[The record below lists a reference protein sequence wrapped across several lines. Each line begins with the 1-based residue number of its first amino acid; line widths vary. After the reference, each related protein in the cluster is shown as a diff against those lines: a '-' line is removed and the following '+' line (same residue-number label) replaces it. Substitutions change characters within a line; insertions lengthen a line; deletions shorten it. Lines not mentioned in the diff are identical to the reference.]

1 VDREWNF
8 MCGIVGYTG
17 PREAGPV
24 LLDGLRR
31 LEYRGYDS
39 AGIALVT
46 DSGDLFVE
54 KRAGKVAVLTD
65 ALGAGPPSAGVGLG
79 HTRWATHGRPSDLNA
94 HPHSDCSGRITVVH
108 NGIVE
113 NFRELRDE
121 LVAHGHT
128 LRSETDTEVVAHLV
142 EDAYKGDLADAVR
155 TALGRLEG
163 AYALVVMHRDEPQR
177 LVGARL
183 NAPLIVGVGDDESFL
198 ASDAAAIVAYT
209 KRVIFLAD
217 GDVADLLPG
226 KVTITDRAGTAVDRP
241 IDIIPWSAEAAEKG
255 GYAHFMLKEI
265 HEQPAALT
273 SAMTGRLRGDSV
285 CIEELD
291 PIRER
296 LAGIDRVEMIAC
308 GTAYYASLVGAA
320 LFQDWLG
327 VPARSTVASEFR
339 YSPPPVDSRTL
350 VVAVTQSGETADT
363 IAAARLAGD
372 RGAVVVAVTNTVG
385 SAITRESHASVF
397 LQAGPEVAVAATKT
411 FVTQVATLVMLAADI
426 AHQLGRLPAKS
437 ERELVEALRRLP
449 AQAQRTIELAAVT
462 EEFADRYAQA
472 AGFMYI
478 GRSFGYAAALE
489 GALKIKEISYLH
501 AEGYAAG
508 ELKHGPISLL
518 DAEVPLVAVAT
529 RSAVYDKLISNLMEG
544 KARDARVLAV
554 ATEGDVQI
562 ERLAMDVC
570 WVPDTIESLST
581 ILAVIPLQLF
591 AYYVAV
597 KRGRD
602 VDQPRNLA
610 KSVTVE

>member
-1 VDREWNF
+1 

-24 LLDGLRR
+24 LMEGLRR

-46 DSGDLFVE
+46 DDGDLFVE
-54 KRAGKVAVLTD
+54 KRAGKLANLED
-65 ALGAGPPSAGVGLG
+65 ALAGDPPRAGVGLG

-94 HPHSDCSGRITVVH
+94 HPHSDCTGRITVVH

-121 LVAHGHT
+121 LSAKGHV
-128 LRSETDTEVVAHLV
+128 LKSDTDTEVVAHLV

-155 TALGRLEG
+155 AALRRLEG
-163 AYALVVMHRDEPQR
+163 AYALVVMHRDEPER

-183 NAPLIVGVGDDESFL
+183 NAPLIVGVADGESFL
-198 ASDAAAIVAYT
+198 ASDAAAIITYT
-209 KRVIFLAD
+209 KSVIFLAD
-217 GDVADLLPG
+217 GDVADLMPG
-226 KVTITDRAGTAVDRP
+226 TATITDRDGNHVDRP
-241 IDIIPWSAEAAEKG
+241 VDIIPWSAEAAEKG
-255 GYAHFMLKEI
+255 GFPHFMLKEI

-273 SAMTGRLRGDSV
+273 SAMAGRVRGSSI
-285 CIEELD
+285 CLEELD

-296 LAGIDRVEMIAC
+296 LADIDRVELIAC
-308 GTAYYASLVGAA
+308 GTAYYASLVGAS
-320 LFQDWLG
+320 LFQEWLG

-339 YSPPPVDSRTL
+339 YSPPPIDARTL

-372 RGAVVVAVTNTVG
+372 RGALVFAVTNTVG
-385 SAITRESHASVF
+385 SAITREAHASAF

-411 FVTQVATLVMLAADI
+411 FVTQVLTLVILAADI
-426 AHQLGRLPAKS
+426 ARQLGRRTKAQ
-437 ERELVEALRRLP
+437 ERELIEALQLLP
-449 AQAQRTIELAAVT
+449 DKAARAIELAGAA
-462 EEFADRYAQA
+462 EAMSADYAAA

-478 GRSFGYAAALE
+478 GRGFGYPAALE

-518 DAEVPLVAVAT
+518 DADVPLVAIAT
-529 RSAVYDKLISNLMEG
+529 RSAVYEKLISNLMEG
-544 KARDARVLAV
+544 KARDARVIAV
-554 ATEGDVQI
+554 ATEGDEQI
-562 ERLAMDVC
+562 SKMATDVL
-570 WVPDTIESLST
+570 WVPDTLDCLSP

-597 KRGRD
+597 ARGRD

>member
-1 VDREWNF
+1 

-17 PREAGPV
+17 PRPAGPV

-46 DSGDLFVE
+46 DNGDLFVE
-54 KRAGKVAVLTD
+54 KRAGKVAVLQD
-65 ALGAGPPSAGVGLG
+65 ALGGDPPRAGVGLG

-94 HPHSDCSGRITVVH
+94 HPHSDCTGRITVVH

-113 NFRELRDE
+113 NFRSLRDE
-121 LVAHGHT
+121 LVAKGHT
-128 LRSETDTEVVAHLV
+128 LASETDTEVVAHLV
-142 EDAYKGDLADAVR
+142 EDAYQGDLADAVR
-155 TALGRLEG
+155 AALGRLEG
-163 AYALVVMHRDEPQR
+163 AYALVVMHRDEPER

-183 NAPLIVGVGDDESFL
+183 NAPLLVGVGEGESFL
-198 ASDAAAIVAYT
+198 ASDVSAIVAYT
-209 KRVIFLAD
+209 RRVIYLSD
-217 GDVADLLPG
+217 GDVADLTPG
-226 KVTITDRAGTAVDRP
+226 TATITDRNGVRLERP
-241 IDIIPWSAEAAEKG
+241 IHEIEWSVEAAEKG

-265 HEQPAALT
+265 HEQPAALR
-273 SAMTGRLRGDSV
+273 SAMAGRVRGDSI
-285 CIEELD
+285 CLEEID
-291 PIRER
+291 AIREK
-296 LAGIDRVEMIAC
+296 LTSIQRVELIAC
-308 GTAYYASLVGAA
+308 GTAFYASLVGGS

-327 VPARSTVASEFR
+327 VPARANVASEFR
-339 YSPPPVDSRTL
+339 YSPPPLDARTL

-363 IAAARLAGD
+363 IAAARLARE
-372 RGAVVVAVTNTVG
+372 RGATVIAVTNTVG
-385 SAITRESHASVF
+385 SAITREAHASVF

-411 FVTQVATLVMLAADI
+411 FVTQVVTLVMLAADI
-426 AHQLGRLPAKS
+426 AHHLGRRTRQ
-437 ERELVEALRRLP
+437 EEDELVDALKALP
-449 AQAQRTIELAAVT
+449 DAVERAIELSSAT
-462 EEFADRYAQA
+462 EEIAARYSAA

-478 GRSFGYAAALE
+478 GRGFGYPAALE

-518 DAEVPLVAVAT
+518 DADVPLVAVAT
-529 RSAVYDKLISNLMEG
+529 RSAVYEKLISNLMEG

-554 ATEGDVQI
+554 ATEGDTQI
-562 ERLAMDVC
+562 ERLATDVC
-570 WVPDTIESLST
+570 WVPDTAEALST

-597 KRGRD
+597 ARGRD

>member
-1 VDREWNF
+1 

-17 PREAGPV
+17 PRDAGPV

-46 DSGDLFVE
+46 EDGDLFVE
-54 KRAGKVAVLTD
+54 KRAGKVAVLSD
-65 ALGAGPPSAGVGLG
+65 AIGNEPPSAGVGLG

-113 NFRELRDE
+113 NFRQLRAEL
-121 LVAHGHT
+121 AAAGHT
-128 LRSETDTEVVAHLV
+128 LKSETDTEVVAHLI
-142 EDAYKGDLADAVR
+142 EDAYSGDLAQAVR
-155 TALGRLEG
+155 VALGRLEG
-163 AYALVVMHRDEPQR
+163 AYALVVLHRDEPRR
-177 LVGARL
+177 LVGARM
-183 NAPLIVGVGDDESFL
+183 NAPLIVGVGEGESFL

-209 KRVIFLAD
+209 KRVVFLAD
-217 GDVADLLPG
+217 GDVADIAPG
-226 KVTITDRAGTAVDRP
+226 TVVITDRTGAVVERP
-241 IDIIPWSAEAAEKG
+241 IDVIPWSADAASKS
-255 GYAHFMLKEI
+255 GYPHFMLKEI

-273 SAMTGRLRGDSV
+273 SAMTGRLRHDSV
-285 CIEELD
+285 CLEELD

-296 LAGIDRVEMIAC
+296 LLGIDRVELIAC
-308 GTAYYASLVGAA
+308 GTAYYASLVGAS
-320 LFQDWLG
+320 LFQEWLG

-339 YSPPPVDSRTL
+339 YSPPPIDARTL

-372 RGAVVVAVTNTVG
+372 RGALVVAVTNTVG
-385 SAITRESHASVF
+385 SAITRESHAAVF

-411 FVTQVATLVMLAADI
+411 FVTQVATLVMLAADV
-426 AHQLGRLPAKS
+426 AHQLGRLAADK
-437 ERELVEALRRLP
+437 ERELVEALRALP
-449 AQAQRTIELAAVT
+449 AQAERAIGLAGAT
-462 EEFADRYAQA
+462 EAIAADYADA

-478 GRSFGYAAALE
+478 GRSFGYPAALE

-554 ATEGDVQI
+554 ATEGDEHI
-562 ERLAMDVC
+562 AALATDVC
-570 WVPDTIESLST
+570 WVPDTLEPLST

-591 AYYVAV
+591 AYHVAV

>member
-1 VDREWNF
+1 

-46 DSGDLFVE
+46 ENGDLFVE

-65 ALGAGPPSAGVGLG
+65 ALGGNPPRAGIGLG

-94 HPHSDCSGRITVVH
+94 HPHSDCTGRITVVH

-113 NFRELRDE
+113 NFRGLRDE
-121 LVAHGHT
+121 LVAGGHT
-128 LRSETDTEVVAHLV
+128 LQSETDTEVVAHLV
-142 EDAYKGDLADAVR
+142 EDAYQGDLADAVR

-163 AYALVVMHRDEPQR
+163 AYALVVMHVGEPER

-183 NAPLIVGVGDDESFL
+183 NAPLLVGLGEDESFL
-198 ASDAAAIVAYT
+198 ASDAAALVAYT
-209 KRVIFLAD
+209 KRVVFLAD
-217 GDVADLLPG
+217 GDVADLMPG
-226 KVTITDRAGTAVDRP
+226 TVKITDRAGNPVDRP

-265 HEQPAALT
+265 HEQPAALR
-273 SAMTGRLRGDSV
+273 SAMTGRLRHDAI
-285 CIEELD
+285 CLEELD
-291 PIRER
+291 PIRDR

-320 LFQDWLG
+320 LFQEWLG

-339 YSPPPVDSRTL
+339 YSPPPIDSRTL

-372 RGAVVVAVTNTVG
+372 RGAAVICVTNTVG

-411 FVTQVATLVMLAADI
+411 FVTQVATLVMLAADV
-426 AHQLGRLPAKS
+426 AHRLGRLSAER
-437 ERELVEALRRLP
+437 ERELVAALRRLP
-449 AQAQRTIELAAVT
+449 EQAERAIELAAST
-462 EEFADRYAQA
+462 EEMAARYADA

-478 GRSFGYAAALE
+478 GRSFGYPAALE

-518 DAEVPLVAVAT
+518 DPDVPLVAVAT

-544 KARDARVLAV
+544 RARDARVLAV
-554 ATEGDVQI
+554 ATEGDTQI
-562 ERLAMDVC
+562 EQLVTDVC
-570 WVPDTIESLST
+570 WVPDTLEPLST
-581 ILAVIPLQLF
+581 ILAVIPLQLL
-591 AYYVAV
+591 AYHVAV
-597 KRGRD
+597 RRGRD

>member
-1 VDREWNF
+1 
-8 MCGIVGYTG
+8 
-17 PREAGPV
+17 
-24 LLDGLRR
+24 
-31 LEYRGYDS
+31 
-39 AGIALVT
+39 
-46 DSGDLFVE
+46 
-54 KRAGKVAVLTD
+54 
-65 ALGAGPPSAGVGLG
+65 LG

-94 HPHSDCSGRITVVH
+94 HPHSDCTGRITVVH

-113 NFRELRDE
+113 NFRELRSE
-121 LVAHGHT
+121 LLAGGHV
-128 LRSETDTEVVAHLV
+128 LASETDTEVVAHLV
-142 EDAYKGDLADAVR
+142 EAAYEGDLADAVR
-155 TALGRLEG
+155 SALRRLEG
-163 AYALVVMHRDEPQR
+163 AYALVVMHRDEPDR

-183 NAPLIVGVGDDESFL
+183 NAPLIVGLGDDESFL

-217 GDVADLLPG
+217 GDVADLRPG
-226 KVTITDRAGTAVDRP
+226 TATITDRAGAPVDRP
-241 IDIIPWSAEAAEKG
+241 VDIIPWSAEAAEKG

-265 HEQPAALT
+265 HEQPEALT
-273 SAMTGRLRGDSV
+273 AAMTGRLRHDKI
-285 CIEELD
+285 CLEELD
-291 PIRER
+291 PIRDR

-320 LFQDWLG
+320 LFQEWLG
-327 VPARSTVASEFR
+327 VPARSTVSSEFR
-339 YSPPPVDSRTL
+339 YSPPPIDPHTL

-372 RGAVVVAVTNTVG
+372 RGALVVAVTNTVG
-385 SAITRESHASVF
+385 SAITREAHASVF

-411 FVTQVATLVMLAADI
+411 FVTQVVTLVMLAADV
-426 AHQLGRLPAKS
+426 AHQLGRLNA
-437 ERELVEALRRLP
+437 EAELGLVKALRRLP
-449 AQAQRTIELAAVT
+449 AQASRAIELAAST
-462 EEFADRYAQA
+462 EEMAERYASA
-472 AGFMYI
+472 NGFMYI
-478 GRSFGYAAALE
+478 GRAFGYPAALE

-518 DAEVPLVAVAT
+518 DADVPLVAVAT
-529 RSAVYDKLISNLMEG
+529 RSAVYEKLISNLMEG
-544 KARDARVLAV
+544 RARDARVIAV
-554 ATEGDVQI
+554 ATEGDTEI
-562 ERLAMDVC
+562 ERLATDVC
-570 WVPDTIESLST
+570 WVPDTLEPLST

>member
-1 VDREWNF
+1 

-17 PREAGPV
+17 PRDAGPV

-46 DSGDLFVE
+46 DNGDLFVE

-65 ALGAGPPSAGVGLG
+65 ALGGGPPSAGIGLG

-94 HPHSDCSGRITVVH
+94 HPHSDCTGRITVIH

-121 LVAHGHT
+121 LVAGGHT
-128 LRSETDTEVVAHLV
+128 LKSETDTEVVAHLV

-155 TALGRLEG
+155 VALGRLEG

-183 NAPLIVGVGDDESFL
+183 NAPLIVGLGDGESFV
-198 ASDAAAIVAYT
+198 ASDAAAIIAYT

-217 GDVADLLPG
+217 GDVADLTPG
-226 KVTITDRAGTAVDRP
+226 TATITDRLGVVVDRP

-273 SAMTGRLRGDSV
+273 AAMTGRLRGESV
-285 CIEELD
+285 RLEELD
-291 PIRER
+291 GIRTR
-296 LAGIDRVEMIAC
+296 LSGIDRVEMIAC

-339 YSPPPVDSRTL
+339 YSPPPIDARTL

-411 FVTQVATLVMLAADI
+411 FVTQVATVVMLAADI
-426 AHQLGRLPAKS
+426 AHQLGRLPAET
-437 ERELVEALRRLP
+437 ERDLVGALRRLP
-449 AQAQRTIELAAVT
+449 EQAERAIELSVAA
-462 EEFADRYAQA
+462 EEIADRYASA

-478 GRSFGYAAALE
+478 GRSFGYPAALE

-518 DAEVPLVAVAT
+518 DAEVPLVAIAT
-529 RSAVYDKLISNLMEG
+529 RSAVYEKLISNLMEG

-554 ATEGDVQI
+554 ATEGDDQI
-562 ERLAMDVC
+562 GRLATDVL
-570 WVPDTIESLST
+570 WVPDTIEPLST

>member
-1 VDREWNF
+1 

-17 PREAGPV
+17 PRAAGPV

-46 DSGDLFVE
+46 DKGDLFVE
-54 KRAGKVAVLTD
+54 KRAGKVAVLEH
-65 ALGAGPPSAGVGLG
+65 ALGGDPPRAGVGLG

-94 HPHSDCSGRITVVH
+94 HPHSDCTGRITVVH

-121 LVAHGHT
+121 LAAGGHI
-128 LRSETDTEVVAHLV
+128 LASETDTEVVAHLV
-142 EDAYKGDLADAVR
+142 EDAYQGDLADAVR
-155 TALGRLEG
+155 AALRRLEG
-163 AYALVVMHRDEPQR
+163 AYALVVMHGDEPDR

-183 NAPLIVGVGDDESFL
+183 NVPLIVGVAEGESFF
-198 ASDAAAIVAYT
+198 ASDASAIIAYT

-217 GDVADLLPG
+217 GDVADLRPG
-226 KVTITDRAGTAVDRP
+226 SVVITDIAGRPVDRP
-241 IDIIPWSAEAAEKG
+241 IDVIPWSAEAAEKG

-273 SAMTGRLRGDSV
+273 SAMTGRLRGESV

-320 LFQDWLG
+320 LFQEWLG
-327 VPARSTVASEFR
+327 IPARSTVASEFR

-411 FVTQVATLVMLAADI
+411 FVTQVATLVMLAADV
-426 AHQLGRLPAKS
+426 ADQLGRLPAEA
-437 ERELVEALRRLP
+437 ERELVKALRRLP
-449 AQAQRTIELAAVT
+449 EQAQRAIDLASVT
-462 EEFADRYAQA
+462 EEFADRYAEA

-478 GRSFGYAAALE
+478 GRSFGYATALE

-518 DAEVPLVAVAT
+518 DREVPLVAVAT
-529 RSAVYDKLISNLMEG
+529 RSAVYEKLISNLMEG

-562 ERLAMDVC
+562 EKLATDVC
-570 WVPDTIESLST
+570 WVPDTLEPLST

>member
-1 VDREWNF
+1 

-17 PREAGPV
+17 PRDAGPV

-46 DSGDLFVE
+46 DNGDLFVE

-65 ALGAGPPSAGVGLG
+65 ALGGGPPSAGIGLG

-94 HPHSDCSGRITVVH
+94 HPHSDCTGRITVIH

-121 LVAHGHT
+121 LVAGGHT
-128 LRSETDTEVVAHLV
+128 LKSETDTEVVAHLV

-155 TALGRLEG
+155 VALGRLEG

-183 NAPLIVGVGDDESFL
+183 NAPLIVGLGDGESFV
-198 ASDAAAIVAYT
+198 ASDAAAIIAYT

-217 GDVADLLPG
+217 GDVADLTPG
-226 KVTITDRAGTAVDRP
+226 TATITDRLGVVVDRP

-273 SAMTGRLRGDSV
+273 AAMTGRLRGESV
-285 CIEELD
+285 RLEELD
-291 PIRER
+291 GIRTR
-296 LAGIDRVEMIAC
+296 LSGIDRVELIAC

-339 YSPPPVDSRTL
+339 YSPPPIDARTL

-411 FVTQVATLVMLAADI
+411 FVTQVATVVMLAADI
-426 AHQLGRLPAKS
+426 AHQLGRLPAET
-437 ERELVEALRRLP
+437 ERDLVGALRRLP
-449 AQAQRTIELAAVT
+449 EQAERAIELSVAA
-462 EEFADRYAQA
+462 EEIADRYASA

-478 GRSFGYAAALE
+478 GRSFGYPAALE

-518 DAEVPLVAVAT
+518 DAEVPLVAIAT
-529 RSAVYDKLISNLMEG
+529 RSAVYEKLISNLMEG

-554 ATEGDVQI
+554 ATEGDDQI
-562 ERLAMDVC
+562 GRLATDVL
-570 WVPDTIESLST
+570 WVPDTIEPLST

>member
-1 VDREWNF
+1 

-17 PREAGPV
+17 PRDAGPV

-46 DSGDLFVE
+46 EDGDLFVE

-65 ALGAGPPSAGVGLG
+65 ALGVGPPTAGVGLG

-121 LVAHGHT
+121 LVAGGHT

-142 EDAYKGDLADAVR
+142 EDAYDGDLAAAVR
-155 TALGRLEG
+155 AALGRLQG
-163 AYALVVMHRDEPQR
+163 AYALVVMHRDEPDR

-183 NAPLIVGVGDDESFL
+183 NAPLIVGVGDGESFL

-217 GDVADLLPG
+217 GDVADIRPG
-226 KVTITDRAGTAVDRP
+226 SAVVTDRTGAVLDRP
-241 IDIIPWSAEAAEKG
+241 IDEIQWSAEAAEKG

-273 SAMTGRLRGDSV
+273 AAMTGRLRGDAV
-285 CIEELD
+285 CLEELD
-291 PIRER
+291 PIAKR

-320 LFQDWLG
+320 LFQEWLG

-339 YSPPPVDSRTL
+339 YSPPPIDARTL
-350 VVAVTQSGETADT
+350 VIAVTQSGETADT

-372 RGAVVVAVTNTVG
+372 RGAIVVAVTNTVG

-411 FVTQVATLVMLAADI
+411 FVTQVATVVMLAADV
-426 AHQLGRLPAKS
+426 ARRLGRLPAEK

-449 AQAQRTIELAAVT
+449 AQAARAIEQAPSI
-462 EEFADRYAQA
+462 EEIAGRYAAA
-472 AGFMYI
+472 AGYMYI
-478 GRSFGYAAALE
+478 GRSFGYPAALE

-518 DAEVPLVAVAT
+518 DTEVPLVAVAT
-529 RSAVYDKLISNLMEG
+529 RSAVYEKLISNLMEG

-554 ATEGDVQI
+554 ATEGDTQI
-562 ERLAMDVC
+562 ERLATDVF
-570 WVPDTIESLST
+570 WVPDTLEPLST

>member
-1 VDREWNF
+1 

-17 PREAGPV
+17 PRDAGPV

-46 DSGDLFVE
+46 ESGDLFVE
-54 KRAGKVAVLTD
+54 KRAGKVAVLQE
-65 ALGAGPPSAGVGLG
+65 ALGGDPPRAGIGLG

-94 HPHSDCSGRITVVH
+94 HPHSDCTGRITVVH

-121 LVAHGHT
+121 LVERGHKLT
-128 LRSETDTEVVAHLV
+128 SETDTEVVAHLV
-142 EDAYKGDLADAVR
+142 EDAYEGDLADAVR
-155 TALGRLEG
+155 AALRRLEG
-163 AYALVVMHRDEPQR
+163 AYALVVLHRDEPDR

-183 NAPLIVGVGDDESFL
+183 NAPLIVGIGDGESLL
-198 ASDAAAIVAYT
+198 ASDPAAIVAYT

-217 GDVADLLPG
+217 GDVADLRPG
-226 KVTITDRAGTAVDRP
+226 TAIVTDRNGTVLDRP
-241 IDIIPWSAEAAEKG
+241 VDIIPWSAEAAEKG
-255 GYAHFMLKEI
+255 GYPHFMLKEI
-265 HEQPAALT
+265 HEQPEALT
-273 SAMTGRLRGDSV
+273 ACMTGRLRGESV
-285 CIEELD
+285 CLEELD
-291 PIRER
+291 PIRAR
-296 LAGIDRVEMIAC
+296 LHAIERVELIAC

-320 LFQDWLG
+320 LFEDWLG
-327 VPARSTVASEFR
+327 VPARATVASEFR
-339 YSPPPVDSRTL
+339 YSPPPVDARTL

-363 IAAARLAGD
+363 IAAARLAGE
-372 RGAVVVAVTNTVG
+372 RGGLVIAVTNTVG

-411 FVTQVATLVMLAADI
+411 FVTQVATLIMLAADV
-426 AHQLGRLPAKS
+426 S
-437 ERELVEALRRLP
+437 RELGKRTLQEEAVLVDALRRLP
-449 AQAQRTIELAAVT
+449 KQAERAIELAESTPDVA
-462 EEFADRYAQA
+462 ARYADA

-478 GRSFGYAAALE
+478 GRAFGYPAALE

-518 DAEVPLVAVAT
+518 EPSCPLVAVAT
-529 RSAVYDKLISNLMEG
+529 RSSVYEKLISNLMEG
-544 KARDARVLAV
+544 KARDARVLAI
-554 ATEGDVQI
+554 ATEGDTQI
-562 ERLAMDVC
+562 ERLATDVL
-570 WVPDTIESLST
+570 WVPDAPEALAT

-591 AYYVAV
+591 AYHVAV
-597 KRGRD
+597 ARGRD